1 MKKGP
6 RPRKRKAQ
14 PVQMGAKAKAESR
27 GLVFTIRTGPVRLLR
42 TSNAPVERP
51 TGQTAEAKRIELAD
65 CVDTVPAMTNARAWK
80 ILPGL
85 YLMAVS
91 CKRGSPVRNVLDM
104 TKWPRTGPDSG
115 NRERDA
121 AAHVK
126 S

>member
-1 MKKGP
+1 MKKDHGLGSAKRSP
-6 RPRKRKAQ
+6 YRWARKPKLSLGDLSLQFEQVRSDCSAH
-14 PVQMGAKAKAESR
+14 QMHQW
-27 GLVFTIRTGPVRLLR
+27 
-42 TSNAPVERP
+42 ERP
-51 TGQTAEAKRIELAD
+51 TGQTAEAKRTALAD

-91 CKRGSPVRNVLDM
+91 CTRGSPVRNVLDM